1 MDFPNE
7 LAGCQPSAFG
17 LASGPYRRLHFMSTP
32 FGHRQLKAMRSAY
45 DSILNKQNRIL
56 LLVLGLSTVN
66 LNNHEGSEVNRV
78 PYMQSEETRGE
89 LS

>member
-1 MDFPNE
+1 
-7 LAGCQPSAFG
+7 
-17 LASGPYRRLHFMSTP
+17 
-32 FGHRQLKAMRSAY
+32 MRSAY

-56 LLVLGLSTVN
+56 LLVLGLNTVN

-78 PYMQSEETRGE
+78 PYLQSEETRGE

>member
-1 MDFPNE
+1 
-7 LAGCQPSAFG
+7 
-17 LASGPYRRLHFMSTP
+17 MSTP

-45 DSILNKQNRIL
+45 DSILNKQNRML
-56 LLVLGLSTVN
+56 LLVLDQHCEV
-66 LNNHEGSEVNRV
+66 NNHEGSEVNRV